1 VGLPPQGLTKFVAT
15 VLSAAFIFCLPPPAD
30 ARKSSAFGR
39 AAAGRELALRVCT
52 GCHIVS
58 PDQPFAPVIARIP
71 PPPDFHTIAN
81 MPNTTPAWLR
91 RFFSTLRPVPAP
103 RHMADPYLSRDE
115 QEDIIAFIMTL
126 KEAR

>member
-1 VGLPPQGLTKFVAT
+1 MGLALEGPDEFVAIM
-15 VLSAAFIFCLPPPAD
+15 LSAAFIFCLPSRLD
-30 ARKSSAFGR
+30 ARESSAFAR

-58 PDQPFAPVIARIP
+58 PDQPFGPVIARVP

-81 MPNTTPAWLR
+81 MPNTTPASLR

-103 RHMADPYLSRDE
+103 SHMADPYLRRDE
-115 QEDIIAFIMTL
+115 RENIIAFIMTL
-126 KEAR
+126 KGPR